1 MKISKKWKKNLEIS
15 SFSKIIPKIMIIG
28 YTIPEIWHVTDVI
41 VTLDYFLPIYPP
53 PPNSPKNE
61 NFKKIKQTAGY
72 IIILHSCAKNCDRML
87 YCSWDTA
94 HDTCNFYFPFW
105 AIFCPFTPLTD
116 QKIKI
121 SKKWKKKTWRYHHF
135 KHVYQKLW
143 LDNAWFLR
151 YGVRRTGGQT
161 NRRTDEQTEKVTYR
175 GGCPT

>member
-1 MKISKKWKKNLEIS
+1 M
-15 SFSKIIPKIMIIG
+15 
-28 YTIPEIWHVTDVI
+28 
-41 VTLDYFLPIYPP
+41 DYFLPIYPP